1 MLIFISA
8 VLLADS
14 TVWLYY
20 MISCRACIIRTLHR
34 SRITRAD
41 KHAHGRVW
49 RHFRLASALYSVLE
63 KKACPI
69 MRFNAKSRAS
79 LPDQSDRMSSQ
90 MMASGGETTASSDSS
105 EGEEEQ
111 TWISWFCRLKGNE
124 FYCEVDEDF
133 IQDDFNLSGLSSTV
147 PYFDYALDVILDV
160 ETRDPLSEQQH
171 ELIESA
177 AEMLYGLIHARYIL
191 TGRGML
197 AMLEKYKQGHF
208 GRCPRSL
215 CNNQMCLPTGNSDV
229 FRTATVKI
237 FCPRCQVRY
246 WIDDVRH
253 QE

>member
-1 MLIFISA
+1 
-8 VLLADS
+8 
-14 TVWLYY
+14 
-20 MISCRACIIRTLHR
+20 
-34 SRITRAD
+34 
-41 KHAHGRVW
+41 
-49 RHFRLASALYSVLE
+49 
-63 KKACPI
+63 
-69 MRFNAKSRAS
+69 MRFNVKSRAS
-79 LPDQSDRMSSQ
+79 PADQRDRMSSQ

-160 ETRDPLSEQQH
+160 ETREPLSEQQH

-191 TGRGML
+191 TGRGMV

-246 WIDDVRH
+246 
-253 QE
+253 